1 MSAAEAMLEEP
12 RVGGIPIRNLYVMLA
27 FADSLH
33 GELGADTCGA
43 IEQDVFP
50 LDVLARLLAAK
61 LVWIRRRGTPR
72 RYRVRDDV
80 GAMPEGA
87 IDLPSTLRGMHLL
100 QDRLAFRIDEL
111 QMDTPQNQLLCA
123 GIRALLR
130 ATKTKTKTK
139 IKAGLRDELR
149 RQLGWFSGVTYINS
163 HDALRVEWTT
173 HDAAYSSY
181 RQALA
186 LARLAVLATLPD
198 EGAHDQHWRKLL
210 DNHERMGDLFER
222 FIRGFLTLEFAGRGS
237 VSKPVFVWSDTT
249 GEYVP
254 RLRTDMLLEVDDS
267 ERLIV
272 GECKLYKSPLIDRYR
287 SVGKRLRP
295 THVNQLFAYLAAARD
310 SYPSYAISGLLIYA
324 LVDTDF
330 SDDVML
336 REFPVRIRTLDLH
349 QPWEQ
354 LRKQL
359 VALWPT
365 TPLSENK

>member
-1 MSAAEAMLEEP
+1 MSAAEAMRAEP

-33 GELGADTCGA
+33 GELSADTCGA
-43 IEQDVFP
+43 IEQDEFP

-111 QMDTPQNQLLCA
+111 QIDTPQNQLLCA

-130 ATKTKTKTK
+130 VNGVKSS
-139 IKAGLRDELR
+139 LRDELR
-149 RQLGWFSGVTYINS
+149 RQLGAFSGVTYINS

-173 HDAAYSSY
+173 RYAAYSSY
-181 RQALA
+181 REALA

-222 FIRGFLTLEFAGRGS
+222 FIRGFLTHHAAGRGS
-237 VSKPVFVWSDTT
+237 VSKPVFTWSNTT
-249 GEYVP
+249 GEHVP
-254 RLRTDMLLEVDDS
+254 RLKTDFMLETHGSGKLT
-267 ERLIV
+267 V

-287 SVGKRLRP
+287 GPGKRLRAE
-295 THVNQLFAYLAAARD
+295 HVNQLFAYLAAAQDRHRD
-310 SYPSYAISGLLIYA
+310 LEVSGLLIYA
-324 LVDTDF
+324 LVDDPIRE
-330 SDDVML
+330 DVKL
-336 REFPVRIRTLDLH
+336 REFPVRIRTLDLQ
-349 QPWEQ
+349 QPWDH
-354 LRKQL
+354 LSKQL

-365 TPLSENK
+365 

>member
-1 MSAAEAMLEEP
+1 MSAAEAVSEE
-12 RVGGIPIRNLYVMLA
+12 RRIGGIPIRNLYVMLA

-33 GELGADTCGA
+33 GELGAETCGA
-43 IEQDVFP
+43 IEQDKFP

-61 LVWIRRRGTPR
+61 LVWIRRRGTPQ

-100 QDRLAFRIDEL
+100 QDRLAFQIDEL
-111 QMDTPQNQLLCA
+111 QIDTPQNRLLCA

-130 ATKTKTKTK
+130 ATKPT
-139 IKAGLRDELR
+139 INSDLRNELR
-149 RQLGWFSGVTYINS
+149 RQLGSFSGVTYINS
-163 HDALRVEWTT
+163 HDALRVEWTA
-173 HDAAYSSY
+173 HHGAYSSY
-181 RQALA
+181 REALA

-210 DNHERMGDLFER
+210 DNHERMGDLFEK
-222 FIRGFLTLEFAGRGS
+222 FIRGFLTLHAAGSGC
-237 VSKPVFVWSDTT
+237 VSKPIFEWSDTT

-254 RLRTDMLLEVDDS
+254 RLRTDMLLEVRGS
-267 ERLIV
+267 KRLTI

-287 SVGKRLRP
+287 SMGKRLRP
-295 THVNQLFAYLAAARD
+295 EHVNQLFAYLAAAQAK
-310 SYPSYAISGLLIYA
+310 YPSHAISGLLIYA
-324 LVDTDF
+324 LVDIDF

-336 REFPVRIRTLDLH
+336 REFPVRIRTLDLQ

-359 VALWPT
+359 VALWPVCS
-365 TPLSENK
+365 PPVA